1 MLSGVLML
9 SVLTV
14 TSLTPA
20 ETESR
25 KTSSSKE
32 ICKTR
37 CSCEERENLL
47 NINCENKGF
56 TTEIRTGAFNG
67 LRFLKRLHLNNN
79 NLEVIKEDSFAGLE
93 SLEYLQADY
102 NYISAIEPGAFSRL
116 NKLKVLILNDN
127 LLLSLPPNIFRFVL
141 LTHLDLRGN
150 RLKNLPFAGVLE
162 HIGGIMEIQ
171 LEENPWN
178 CTCDL
183 IPLKS
188 WLDTITVFVGDI
200 VCETPFRLHGKDI
213 TQLIKQDLCPRRN
226 AGERVHPPSDSHF
239 QGVLPPTYLPG
250 MITPTRAPKASRP
263 PKMRYRPTPRI
274 SKDKHVFGPIMVYQT
289 RSPVP
294 MLCPSVCVCTS
305 QNPDS
310 GLNINCQERKLHNI
324 SELNPKPSYPKK
336 LHLTGNYL
344 QVIYRTDLAEYSS
357 LELLHLGNNRI
368 AVIQEGAFE
377 NLTNLRRLYLN
388 GNYIESLS
396 QSLFFGLQSLQYLYL
411 EYNIIKDIL
420 PQTFNALHNLQLLFL
435 NNNLLRSLPDNV
447 FGGTML
453 TRLNLR
459 NNHFSYLAVRGVL
472 DQLSAFIQIDL
483 QENPWDCTCDIVALK
498 NWMEL
503 SSTSVVVNEITCDSP
518 SKHAGRLLRSLRNEA
533 ICPEPSEPP
542 TPQNAPPTKSPTLI
556 SPATEAPTPS
566 DFSSVS
572 PTESRLQTP
581 ELHPEV
587 PLSVLILGL
596 LVVFILSVC
605 FGAGLFVFVLK
616 RRKGVEH
623 VPTGSN
629 NIDLN
634 SFQKDGEQVAYYRN
648 LKELSFGPLD
658 AKKDTLTRSPGAYT
672 ISTIDFMDKPPT
684 TPCIVPPYEVATARR
699 HITNQDRLNKTVLYG
714 TPRKYYGAEHLSKN
728 NEHPL
733 LLPGKL
739 KTEPDYLEVLEKQTA
754 MSQLFLL
761 RSKEL
766 DQEAFSV
773 TGGSTERRINYRQM
787 HSEGRRTMKEDRGKE
802 EQMKEKQRQKQVME
816 DERGAKR
823 IDLDGEKASGSRR
836 GQNTL
841 QFAAHSLLH
850 TRMVELP
857 CDTDFSALLKDLR
870 TRGAGIDPTNCIQ
883 FQAQVM
889 SRDRHRTISWNLHLS
904 DPDEDVQ
911 NDSKKG
917 TPDHDR
923 LFRLRPL
930 IDTIKAA
937 CKAFYHPHK
946 YLFVDERMVASKA
959 KTGMTQYMKA
969 KPNKWGFKLFVI
981 AD

>member
-1 MLSGVLML
+1 MLSGVLFL

-14 TSLTPA
+14 TSLTPS
-20 ETESR
+20 ETQSR
-25 KTSSSKE
+25 KTSALKD

-37 CSCEERENLL
+37 CDCEERENVL

-56 TTEIRTGAFNG
+56 TTVSQWQAPPNRISQLFLNANFLSRLSANEFVNYGNVTSLHLGNNGLQEIQAGAFNG

-79 NLEVIKEDSFAGLE
+79 NLEVIKEDTFAGLE

-102 NYISAIEPGAFSRL
+102 NYISTIEPGAFSKL

-127 LLLSLPPNIFRFVL
+127 LLLALPPNIFRFVL

-150 RLKNLPFAGVLE
+150 RLKMLPFAGVLE

-188 WLDTITVFVGDI
+188 WLDTISVFVGDI

-226 AGERVHPPSDSHF
+226 AGERAQSASDSHF
-239 QGVLPPTYLPG
+239 QGAAHPTYHAG
-250 MITPTRAPKASRP
+250 VITPTRSPKASRP
-263 PKMRYRPTPRI
+263 PKMRYRPTPRL
-274 SKDKHVFGPIMVYQT
+274 SKDRHVFGPIMVYQT

-310 GLNINCQERKLHNI
+310 GLNINCQERKLQNI
-324 SELNPKPSYPKK
+324 SELNPRPTYPRK

-344 QVIYRTDLAEYSS
+344 QTIYRIDLTEYSS

-396 QSLFFGLQSLQYLYL
+396 QSLFAGLQSLQYLYL
-411 EYNIIKDIL
+411 EYNIIKEIL
-420 PQTFNALHNLQLLFL
+420 PQTFNSLHNLQLLFL

-459 NNHFSYLAVRGVL
+459 NNHFSYLPVGGVL

-483 QENPWDCTCDIVALK
+483 QENPWDCTCNIVALK

-542 TPQNAPPTKSPTLI
+542 LPQLPPPTKAPTVI
-556 SPATEAPTPS
+556 TPSTEATPPPPPS
-566 DFSSVS
+566 PSPSFSSVS
-572 PTESRLQTP
+572 PTVSHQQTP

-623 VPTGSN
+623 VPTGTN
-629 NIDLN
+629 NLDLS
-634 SFQKDGEQVAYYRN
+634 SFQVQYGSYTPEPTHDKTSETHVYNYIPPPVGSMCQNPIYMQKDGEQVAYYRN

-658 AKKDTLTRSPGAYT
+658 AKKDDMLTRSPGTYT
-672 ISTIDFMDKPPT
+672 ISTVDFMDKSPTCGLTSLEPPEMLYQNIGERPHKELPT
-684 TPCIVPPYEVATARR
+684 AAGAPPFTYNFCTLPKRPCLVPPYEAATARR
-699 HITNQDRLNKTVLYG
+699 HAPNPDRLNKSVLYG
-714 TPRKYYGAEHLSKN
+714 TPRKCLGPEHISKS
-728 NEHPL
+728 NEHPSL

-739 KTEPDYLEVLEKQTA
+739 KTEPDYLEVLEKHTA
-754 MSQLFLL
+754 MSQL
-761 RSKEL
+761 
-766 DQEAFSV
+766 
-773 TGGSTERRINYRQM
+773 
-787 HSEGRRTMKEDRGKE
+787 
-802 EQMKEKQRQKQVME
+802 
-816 DERGAKR
+816 
-823 IDLDGEKASGSRR
+823 
-836 GQNTL
+836 
-841 QFAAHSLLH
+841 
-850 TRMVELP
+850 
-857 CDTDFSALLKDLR
+857 
-870 TRGAGIDPTNCIQ
+870 
-883 FQAQVM
+883 
-889 SRDRHRTISWNLHLS
+889 
-904 DPDEDVQ
+904 
-911 NDSKKG
+911 
-917 TPDHDR
+917 
-923 LFRLRPL
+923 
-930 IDTIKAA
+930 
-937 CKAFYHPHK
+937 
-946 YLFVDERMVASKA
+946 
-959 KTGMTQYMKA
+959 
-969 KPNKWGFKLFVI
+969 
-981 AD
+981 

>member
-1 MLSGVLML
+1 MLSGVLLL

-14 TSLTPA
+14 TSLSPS

-25 KTSSSKE
+25 KTSASKD
-32 ICKTR
+32 ICKSR
-37 CSCEERENLL
+37 CACEERENIL
-47 NINCENKGF
+47 NINCESKGF
-56 TTEIRTGAFNG
+56 TTVSQFQGPPNKISQLFLNGNFLSRLGANEFVNYGNVTSLHLGNNGLQEIRTGAFNG

-79 NLEVIKEDSFAGLE
+79 NLEVIKEDTFAGLE

-102 NYISAIEPGAFSRL
+102 NYISAIEPGAFSKL

-150 RLKNLPFAGVLE
+150 RLKMLPFAGVLE

-188 WLDTITVFVGDI
+188 WLDTISVFVGDI

-213 TQLIKQDLCPRRN
+213 TQLIKQDLCP
-226 AGERVHPPSDSHF
+226 P
-239 QGVLPPTYLPG
+239 
-250 MITPTRAPKASRP
+250 SRP
-263 PKMRYRPTPRI
+263 PKMRYRPTPRFT
-274 SKDKHVFGPIMVYQT
+274 KDKHVFGPIMVYQT

-344 QVIYRTDLAEYSS
+344 QVIYRTDLTEYSS

-388 GNYIESLS
+388 GNYIELLS
-396 QSLFFGLQSLQYLYL
+396 QPLFAGLQSLQYLYL

-420 PQTFNALHNLQLLFL
+420 PQTFNSLHNLQLLFL

-459 NNHFSYLAVRGVL
+459 NNHFSYLPVKGVL

-533 ICPEPSEPP
+533 ICPEPSEVPP
-542 TPQNAPPTKSPTLI
+542 PQLAPPTKAPTII
-556 SPATEAPTPS
+556 SPGT
-566 DFSSVS
+566 
-572 PTESRLQTP
+572 

-623 VPTGSN
+623 VPTGVN
-629 NIDLN
+629 NLDLN
-634 SFQKDGEQVAYYRN
+634 SFQVQYGSYTPEPTQDKTSESHVYNYIPPPVGSMCQNPIYMQKDGEQVAYYRN

-658 AKKDTLTRSPGAYT
+658 SKKDDILAHSPRAYT
-672 ISTIDFMDKPPT
+672 ISTVDFMDKSPTSCGLTTPEPPEMLYQNLGERPNKELPT
-684 TPCIVPPYEVATARR
+684 AAGAPPFTYNFCTLPKRPCIVPPYEAATARR
-699 HITNQDRLNKTVLYG
+699 HVTNQDRLNKTVLYG
-714 TPRKYYGAEHLSKN
+714 TPRKYYGAENPSKN

-754 MSQLFLL
+754 MSQL
-761 RSKEL
+761 
-766 DQEAFSV
+766 
-773 TGGSTERRINYRQM
+773 
-787 HSEGRRTMKEDRGKE
+787 
-802 EQMKEKQRQKQVME
+802 
-816 DERGAKR
+816 
-823 IDLDGEKASGSRR
+823 
-836 GQNTL
+836 
-841 QFAAHSLLH
+841 
-850 TRMVELP
+850 
-857 CDTDFSALLKDLR
+857 
-870 TRGAGIDPTNCIQ
+870 
-883 FQAQVM
+883 
-889 SRDRHRTISWNLHLS
+889 
-904 DPDEDVQ
+904 
-911 NDSKKG
+911 
-917 TPDHDR
+917 
-923 LFRLRPL
+923 
-930 IDTIKAA
+930 
-937 CKAFYHPHK
+937 
-946 YLFVDERMVASKA
+946 
-959 KTGMTQYMKA
+959 
-969 KPNKWGFKLFVI
+969 
-981 AD
+981 

>member
-1 MLSGVLML
+1 MLSGVLFL

-14 TSLTPA
+14 TSLTPS

-25 KTSSSKE
+25 KTSAFKD
-32 ICKTR
+32 ICKMR
-37 CSCEERENLL
+37 CVCDERESIM
-47 NINCENKGF
+47 NINCESKGF
-56 TTEIRTGAFNG
+56 TTVNTFQAPPNKISQLFLNGNFLSRLGTNEFVNYGNVTSLHLGNNGLQDIRTGAFNG
-67 LRFLKRLHLNNN
+67 LRSLKRLHLNNN
-79 NLEVIKEDSFAGLE
+79 NLEVIKEDTFAGLE

-102 NYISAIEPGAFSRL
+102 NYISVIEPGAFSKM

-150 RLKNLPFAGVLE
+150 RLKMLPFAGVLE

-188 WLDTITVFVGDI
+188 WLDTISVFVGDI

-226 AGERVHPPSDSHF
+226 AGERVPPPSDSHF
-239 QGVLPPTYLPG
+239 QGALHPTHRTGEIP
-250 MITPTRAPKASRP
+250 PTRAPKASRP
-263 PKMRYRPTPRI
+263 PKMRHRPTPRI
-274 SKDKHVFGPIMVYQT
+274 SKDRHVFGPIMVYQT

-305 QNPDS
+305 QNSDS
-310 GLNINCQERKLHNI
+310 GLNINCQERKLQNI
-324 SELNPKPSYPKK
+324 SELNPKPTYPKK
-336 LHLTGNYL
+336 LYLTGNYL
-344 QVIYRTDLAEYSS
+344 QVIYRTDLTEYSS

-368 AVIQEGAFE
+368 TAFQEGAFE

-396 QSLFFGLQSLQYLYL
+396 QTLFAGLQSLQYLYL
-411 EYNIIKDIL
+411 EYNIIKEVL
-420 PQTFNALHNLQLLFL
+420 PQTFNSLHNLQLLFL
-435 NNNLLRSLPDNV
+435 NNNLLRALPDNV

-459 NNHFSYLAVRGVL
+459 NNHFSYLPVQGVL

-533 ICPEPSEPP
+533 ICPEPSEVP
-542 TPQNAPPTKSPTLI
+542 
-556 SPATEAPTPS
+556 
-566 DFSSVS
+566 VS
-572 PTESRLQTP
+572 PTQSRMQTP

-623 VPTGSN
+623 VPTGTN
-629 NIDLN
+629 NLDLN
-634 SFQKDGEQVAYYRN
+634 SFQVQYGSYTPEVNQDKGSESHVYNYIPPPMSSMCQNPIYMQKDGEQVAYYRN

-658 AKKDTLTRSPGAYT
+658 AKKEDILTRSPGAYT
-672 ISTIDFMDKPPT
+672 INTVDFMDKSPTLCGLTTPDPPEGLYQNIGERSNKELPT
-684 TPCIVPPYEVATARR
+684 ATPPFTYNFCTLPKRPCIVPPYEAATARR

-714 TPRKYYGAEHLSKN
+714 TPRKYFVPEHPSKN
-728 NEHPL
+728 NEHPSL

-754 MSQLFLL
+754 MSQL
-761 RSKEL
+761 
-766 DQEAFSV
+766 
-773 TGGSTERRINYRQM
+773 
-787 HSEGRRTMKEDRGKE
+787 
-802 EQMKEKQRQKQVME
+802 
-816 DERGAKR
+816 
-823 IDLDGEKASGSRR
+823 
-836 GQNTL
+836 
-841 QFAAHSLLH
+841 
-850 TRMVELP
+850 
-857 CDTDFSALLKDLR
+857 
-870 TRGAGIDPTNCIQ
+870 
-883 FQAQVM
+883 
-889 SRDRHRTISWNLHLS
+889 
-904 DPDEDVQ
+904 
-911 NDSKKG
+911 
-917 TPDHDR
+917 
-923 LFRLRPL
+923 
-930 IDTIKAA
+930 
-937 CKAFYHPHK
+937 
-946 YLFVDERMVASKA
+946 
-959 KTGMTQYMKA
+959 
-969 KPNKWGFKLFVI
+969 
-981 AD
+981 

>member
-1 MLSGVLML
+1 MLSGILFL

-14 TSLTPA
+14 TSLSPS
-20 ETESR
+20 ETQSR
-25 KTSSSKE
+25 KTSSSSSKD
-32 ICKTR
+32 ICKAR
-37 CSCEERENLL
+37 CACEERENILS
-47 NINCENKGF
+47 INCENKGF
-56 TTEIRTGAFNG
+56 TSISQFQAPPNKISQLFLNGNFLSRLVAEEFVNYGNVTSLHLGNNGLQEIRTGAFNG

-79 NLEVIKEDSFAGLE
+79 NLEVIKEDTFAGLE

-102 NYISAIEPGAFSRL
+102 NYISTIEPGAFSKL

-150 RLKNLPFAGVLE
+150 RLKMLPFAGVLE

-188 WLDTITVFVGDI
+188 WLDTISVFVGDI

-226 AGERVHPPSDSHF
+226 AGERIQTPSDAHF
-239 QGVLPPTYLPG
+239 QGAPPPTYHPG
-250 MITPTRAPKASRP
+250 FHTPTRSPKSSRP
-263 PKMRYRPTPRI
+263 PKMRYRTTPRLG
-274 SKDKHVFGPIMVYQT
+274 KDKHFGPIMVYQT

-324 SELNPKPSYPKK
+324 SELNPRPTYPKK

-344 QVIYRTDLAEYSS
+344 QVIYGGDLNEYST

-368 AVIQEGAFE
+368 AVIHEGAFE

-396 QSLFFGLQSLQYLYL
+396 QSLFAGLQSLQYLYL

-420 PQTFNALHNLQLLFL
+420 PQTFNSLHNLQLLFL
-435 NNNLLRSLPDNV
+435 NNNLLRALPDNV

-459 NNHFSYLAVRGVL
+459 NNHFSYLPVQGVL

-533 ICPEPSEPP
+533 ICPEPSEAP
-542 TPQNAPPTKSPTLI
+542 TPQLAPPTKAPTLM
-556 SPATEAPTPS
+556 SPATEATTPS
-566 DFSSVS
+566 FSSPSSSPSPSSSSSAPSSVG
-572 PTESRLQTP
+572 PTESHMSAP
-581 ELHPEV
+581 EVHPEV

-623 VPTGSN
+623 VPTGAN
-629 NIDLN
+629 NLDLN
-634 SFQKDGEQVAYYRN
+634 SFQVQYGSYTPEPTQDKTSESHVYNYIPPPMGSMCQNPIYMQKDGEHMAYYRN
-648 LKELSFGPLD
+648 HKELSFGPLD
-658 AKKDTLTRSPGAYT
+658 VKKEDVLTRSPGAYT
-672 ISTIDFMDKPPT
+672 ISTVDFMDKPSTLCSLSSPEAPELLYQNLCEKSNKELPSSAGAPPFT
-684 TPCIVPPYEVATARR
+684 YSFCTLPKRPCIVPPYEAATARR
-699 HITNQDRLNKTVLYG
+699 HVPHPNKLNKTVLYG
-714 TPRKYYGAEHLSKN
+714 TPRKYFGSEHPSTN
-728 NEHPL
+728 AEHPL
-733 LLPGKL
+733 LLAGKL

-754 MSQLFLL
+754 MSQLSLCIYL
-761 RSKEL
+761 QYSPITATYSQPL
-766 DQEAFSV
+766 
-773 TGGSTERRINYRQM
+773 
-787 HSEGRRTMKEDRGKE
+787 
-802 EQMKEKQRQKQVME
+802 
-816 DERGAKR
+816 
-823 IDLDGEKASGSRR
+823 AS
-836 GQNTL
+836 
-841 QFAAHSLLH
+841 AHLPL
-850 TRMVELP
+850 TRL
-857 CDTDFSALLKDLR
+857 T
-870 TRGAGIDPTNCIQ
+870 
-883 FQAQVM
+883 
-889 SRDRHRTISWNLHLS
+889 
-904 DPDEDVQ
+904 
-911 NDSKKG
+911 
-917 TPDHDR
+917 
-923 LFRLRPL
+923 
-930 IDTIKAA
+930 
-937 CKAFYHPHK
+937 
-946 YLFVDERMVASKA
+946 
-959 KTGMTQYMKA
+959 
-969 KPNKWGFKLFVI
+969 
-981 AD
+981 

>member
-1 MLSGVLML
+1 MLSGVLLL

-14 TSLTPA
+14 TSLSPS

-25 KTSSSKE
+25 KTSASKD

-37 CSCEERENLL
+37 CACEERENIL

-56 TTEIRTGAFNG
+56 TTVSQFQAPPNKISQLFLNGNFLSRLNANEFVNYGNVTSLHLGNNGLQEIRTGAFNG

-79 NLEVIKEDSFAGLE
+79 NLEVIKEDTFAGLE

-102 NYISAIEPGAFSRL
+102 NYISAIEPGAFSKL

-127 LLLSLPPNIFRFVL
+127 LLLSLPTNVFRFVL

-150 RLKNLPFAGVLE
+150 RLKMLPFAGVLE

-188 WLDTITVFVGDI
+188 WLDTISVFVGDI

-226 AGERVHPPSDSHF
+226 AGERVNHPPSDSHF
-239 QGVLPPTYLPG
+239 QGALPPTYHPG

-263 PKMRYRPTPRI
+263 PKMRHRPTPRI
-274 SKDKHVFGPIMVYQT
+274 TSKDKHVFGPIMVYQT

-324 SELNPKPSYPKK
+324 TELNPKPSYPKK

-344 QVIYRTDLAEYSS
+344 QVIYRTDLTEYSS

-368 AVIQEGAFE
+368 AIIQEGAFE

-396 QSLFFGLQSLQYLYL
+396 QSLFAGLQSLQYLYL
-411 EYNIIKDIL
+411 EYNIIKEIL
-420 PQTFNALHNLQLLFL
+420 PQTFNSLHNLQLLFL

-459 NNHFSYLAVRGVL
+459 NNHFSHLPVRGVL

-533 ICPEPSEPP
+533 ICPEP
-542 TPQNAPPTKSPTLI
+542 I
-556 SPATEAPTPS
+556 
-566 DFSSVS
+566 S
-572 PTESRLQTP
+572 PTESRIHPP

-616 RRKGVEH
+616 RRKGVDH
-623 VPTGSN
+623 VPTGAN
-629 NIDLN
+629 NLDLN
-634 SFQKDGEQVAYYRN
+634 SFQVQYGSYTAEPTQDKTSESHVYNYIPPPVGSMCQNPIYMQKDGEQVAYFRN

-658 AKKDTLTRSPGAYT
+658 TKKDDVLTRSPGAYT
-672 ISTIDFMDKPPT
+672 ISTVDFMDKSPT
-684 TPCIVPPYEVATARR
+684 SCGINTSEAPEMLYQNLGERSNKELPTAAGAPSFNYNFCTLPKRPCIVPPYEAVSTRR
-699 HITNQDRLNKTVLYG
+699 HATNQDRLNKTVLYG
-714 TPRKYYGAEHLSKN
+714 TPRKYYGAEQPSKN

-754 MSQLFLL
+754 MSQL
-761 RSKEL
+761 
-766 DQEAFSV
+766 
-773 TGGSTERRINYRQM
+773 
-787 HSEGRRTMKEDRGKE
+787 
-802 EQMKEKQRQKQVME
+802 
-816 DERGAKR
+816 
-823 IDLDGEKASGSRR
+823 
-836 GQNTL
+836 
-841 QFAAHSLLH
+841 
-850 TRMVELP
+850 
-857 CDTDFSALLKDLR
+857 
-870 TRGAGIDPTNCIQ
+870 
-883 FQAQVM
+883 
-889 SRDRHRTISWNLHLS
+889 
-904 DPDEDVQ
+904 
-911 NDSKKG
+911 
-917 TPDHDR
+917 
-923 LFRLRPL
+923 
-930 IDTIKAA
+930 
-937 CKAFYHPHK
+937 
-946 YLFVDERMVASKA
+946 
-959 KTGMTQYMKA
+959 
-969 KPNKWGFKLFVI
+969 
-981 AD
+981 

>member
-1 MLSGVLML
+1 MLGVLFL

-14 TSLTPA
+14 TSLSPS

-25 KTSSSKE
+25 KTSASKD

-37 CSCEERENLL
+37 CACEERENIL

-56 TTEIRTGAFNG
+56 TTVSLFQAPPNKISQLFLNGNFLSRLSANEFVNYGNVTSLHLGNNGLQEIRTGAFNG

-79 NLEVIKEDSFAGLE
+79 NLEVIKEDTFAGLE

-102 NYISAIEPGAFSRL
+102 NYISAIEPGAFSKL

-150 RLKNLPFAGVLE
+150 RLKMLPFAGVLE

-188 WLDTITVFVGDI
+188 WLDTISVFVGDI

-239 QGVLPPTYLPG
+239 QGALPPTYHPG
-250 MITPTRAPKASRP
+250 VITPTRAPKASRP
-263 PKMRYRPTPRI
+263 PKMRHRPTPRI
-274 SKDKHVFGPIMVYQT
+274 GKDKHVFGPIMVYQT

-344 QVIYRTDLAEYSS
+344 QVIYRTDLTEYSS

-396 QSLFFGLQSLQYLYL
+396 QSLFAGLQSLQYLYL

-420 PQTFNALHNLQLLFL
+420 PQTFNSLHNLQLLFL

-459 NNHFSYLAVRGVL
+459 NNHFSYLPVRGVL

-533 ICPEPSEPP
+533 ICPEPSEVPP
-542 TPQNAPPTKSPTLI
+542 PLNT
-556 SPATEAPTPS
+556 
-566 DFSSVS
+566 SVS
-572 PTESRLQTP
+572 PTESRIQTP

-623 VPTGSN
+623 VPTGAN
-629 NIDLN
+629 NLDLN
-634 SFQKDGEQVAYYRN
+634 SFQVQYGSYTPEPTQDKSSESHVYNYIPPPVGSMCQNPIYMQKDGEQVAYYRN

-658 AKKDTLTRSPGAYT
+658 AKKDDILNRSPGAYT
-672 ISTIDFMDKPPT
+672 ISTR
-684 TPCIVPPYEVATARR
+684 PCIVPPYEAATARR

-714 TPRKYYGAEHLSKN
+714 TPRKYFGPEHASRN

-754 MSQLFLL
+754 MSQL
-761 RSKEL
+761 
-766 DQEAFSV
+766 
-773 TGGSTERRINYRQM
+773 
-787 HSEGRRTMKEDRGKE
+787 
-802 EQMKEKQRQKQVME
+802 
-816 DERGAKR
+816 
-823 IDLDGEKASGSRR
+823 
-836 GQNTL
+836 
-841 QFAAHSLLH
+841 
-850 TRMVELP
+850 
-857 CDTDFSALLKDLR
+857 
-870 TRGAGIDPTNCIQ
+870 
-883 FQAQVM
+883 
-889 SRDRHRTISWNLHLS
+889 
-904 DPDEDVQ
+904 
-911 NDSKKG
+911 
-917 TPDHDR
+917 
-923 LFRLRPL
+923 
-930 IDTIKAA
+930 
-937 CKAFYHPHK
+937 
-946 YLFVDERMVASKA
+946 
-959 KTGMTQYMKA
+959 
-969 KPNKWGFKLFVI
+969 
-981 AD
+981 

>member
-1 MLSGVLML
+1 MLSGVIFL

-14 TSLTPA
+14 TSLSSS
-20 ETESR
+20 ETETR
-25 KTSSSKE
+25 RTSAFKD
-32 ICKTR
+32 ICKIR
-37 CSCEERENLL
+37 CACEERENIL
-47 NINCENKGF
+47 NINCESKGF
-56 TTEIRTGAFNG
+56 TTVSQFQAPQNKISQLFLNGNFLSRICANEFFNYGNVTSLHLGNNGLQEIQTNAFQG

-79 NLEVIKEDSFAGLE
+79 NLEVIKEDTFAGLE
-93 SLEYLQADY
+93 SMEYLQADY
-102 NYISAIEPGAFSRL
+102 NYISTIEPSAFSKL

-150 RLKNLPFAGVLE
+150 RLKTLPFAGVLE

-188 WLDTITVFVGDI
+188 WLDTISVFVGDI

-226 AGERVHPPSDSHF
+226 AGERVHPASDYHF
-239 QGVLPPTYLPG
+239 KGALPATYLPG
-250 MITPTRAPKASRP
+250 MINPTRAPKASRP
-263 PKMRYRPTPRI
+263 PKMRHRPTPRI
-274 SKDKHVFGPIMVYQT
+274 AKDKHVFGPIMVYQT

-294 MLCPSVCVCTS
+294 ILCPSVCVCTS

-324 SELNPKPSYPKK
+324 SDLSPKPSFPRK

-344 QVIYRTDLAEYSS
+344 HVVYRTDLTEYSL
-357 LELLHLGNNRI
+357 LELLHLGNNKI

-388 GNYIESLS
+388 GNYIQSLS
-396 QSLFFGLQSLQYLYL
+396 QSLFAGLQSLQYLYL
-411 EYNIIKDIL
+411 EYNIIKEIY

-459 NNHFSYLAVRGVL
+459 NNHFSYLPVKGVL

-483 QENPWDCTCDIVALK
+483 QENPWDCTCHIVALK

-518 SKHAGRLLRSLRNEA
+518 SKHAGHLLRSLRNEA
-533 ICPEPSEPP
+533 ICPEPSAEPP
-542 TPQNAPPTKSPTLI
+542 PQYAPPTKAPTLVSPSTESLTPI
-556 SPATEAPTPS
+556 SS
-566 DFSSVS
+566 SSFSSIS
-572 PTESRLQTP
+572 PTESRMQTP

-596 LVVFILSVC
+596 LVVFILSIC

-634 SFQKDGEQVAYYRN
+634 SFQVQYGSYNPEPTQDKTSESHVYNYIPPPVGFMCQNPIYMQKDGEQVAYYRN
-648 LKELSFGPLD
+648 LKELSFGSLN
-658 AKKDTLTRSPGAYT
+658 AKKEDILTRSPGAYT
-672 ISTIDFMDKPPT
+672 ISAVDFMDKPPT
-684 TPCIVPPYEVATARR
+684 TRGLTTPEPPEMLYQNVGERPNKELPTATGTSPFSYNFCTLPKRPCIVPPYEASTAPR
-699 HITNQDRLNKTVLYG
+699 HVSNQDRLYG
-714 TPRKYYGAEHLSKN
+714 TPRKCFGVALPSKN
-728 NEHPL
+728 SEHQFL
-733 LLPGKL
+733 LHGKV
-739 KTEPDYLEVLEKQTA
+739 KTEPDYLEVLEKQTT
-754 MSQLFLL
+754 MSQL
-761 RSKEL
+761 
-766 DQEAFSV
+766 
-773 TGGSTERRINYRQM
+773 
-787 HSEGRRTMKEDRGKE
+787 
-802 EQMKEKQRQKQVME
+802 
-816 DERGAKR
+816 
-823 IDLDGEKASGSRR
+823 
-836 GQNTL
+836 
-841 QFAAHSLLH
+841 
-850 TRMVELP
+850 
-857 CDTDFSALLKDLR
+857 
-870 TRGAGIDPTNCIQ
+870 
-883 FQAQVM
+883 
-889 SRDRHRTISWNLHLS
+889 
-904 DPDEDVQ
+904 
-911 NDSKKG
+911 
-917 TPDHDR
+917 
-923 LFRLRPL
+923 
-930 IDTIKAA
+930 
-937 CKAFYHPHK
+937 
-946 YLFVDERMVASKA
+946 
-959 KTGMTQYMKA
+959 
-969 KPNKWGFKLFVI
+969 
-981 AD
+981 

>member
-1 MLSGVLML
+1 MLSGVLFL

-14 TSLTPA
+14 TSLTPS

-25 KTSSSKE
+25 KTSAFKD
-32 ICKTR
+32 ICKMR
-37 CSCEERENLL
+37 CVCDERESIM
-47 NINCENKGF
+47 NINCESKGF
-56 TTEIRTGAFNG
+56 TTVNTFQAPPNKISQLFLNGNFLSRLGTNEFVNYGNVTSLHLGNNGLQEIRTGAFNG
-67 LRFLKRLHLNNN
+67 LRSLKRLHLNNN
-79 NLEVIKEDSFAGLE
+79 NLEVIKEDTFAGLE

-102 NYISAIEPGAFSRL
+102 NYISVIEPGAFSKM

-150 RLKNLPFAGVLE
+150 RLKMLPFAGVLE

-188 WLDTITVFVGDI
+188 WLDTISVFVGDI

-226 AGERVHPPSDSHF
+226 AGERVPPPSDSHF
-239 QGVLPPTYLPG
+239 QGALHPTHRTGEIP
-250 MITPTRAPKASRP
+250 PTRAPKASRP
-263 PKMRYRPTPRI
+263 PKMRHRPTPRI
-274 SKDKHVFGPIMVYQT
+274 SKDRHVFGPIMVYQT

-305 QNPDS
+305 QNSDS
-310 GLNINCQERKLHNI
+310 GLNINCQERKLQNI
-324 SELNPKPSYPKK
+324 SELNPKPTYPKK
-336 LHLTGNYL
+336 LYLTGNYL
-344 QVIYRTDLAEYSS
+344 QVIYRTDLTEYSS

-368 AVIQEGAFE
+368 AAFQEGAFE

-396 QSLFFGLQSLQYLYL
+396 QTLFAGLQSLQYLYL
-411 EYNIIKDIL
+411 EYNIIKEVL
-420 PQTFNALHNLQLLFL
+420 PQTFNSLHNLQLLFL
-435 NNNLLRSLPDNV
+435 NNNLLRALPDNV

-459 NNHFSYLAVRGVL
+459 NNHFSYLPVQGVL

-533 ICPEPSEPP
+533 ICPEPSEVP
-542 TPQNAPPTKSPTLI
+542 
-556 SPATEAPTPS
+556 
-566 DFSSVS
+566 VS
-572 PTESRLQTP
+572 PTQSRMQTP

-623 VPTGSN
+623 VPTGTN
-629 NIDLN
+629 NLDLN
-634 SFQKDGEQVAYYRN
+634 SFQVQYGSYTPEVNQDKGSESHVYNYIPPPMSSMCQNPIYMQKDGEQVAYYRN

-658 AKKDTLTRSPGAYT
+658 TKKEDILTRSPGAYT
-672 ISTIDFMDKPPT
+672 INTVDFMDKSSTLCGLTTPDPPEGLYQNIGERSNKELPT
-684 TPCIVPPYEVATARR
+684 ATPPFTYNFCTLPKRPCIVPPYEAATARR

-714 TPRKYYGAEHLSKN
+714 TPRKYFVPEHPSKN
-728 NEHPL
+728 NEHPSL

-754 MSQLFLL
+754 MSQL
-761 RSKEL
+761 
-766 DQEAFSV
+766 
-773 TGGSTERRINYRQM
+773 
-787 HSEGRRTMKEDRGKE
+787 
-802 EQMKEKQRQKQVME
+802 
-816 DERGAKR
+816 
-823 IDLDGEKASGSRR
+823 
-836 GQNTL
+836 
-841 QFAAHSLLH
+841 
-850 TRMVELP
+850 
-857 CDTDFSALLKDLR
+857 
-870 TRGAGIDPTNCIQ
+870 
-883 FQAQVM
+883 
-889 SRDRHRTISWNLHLS
+889 
-904 DPDEDVQ
+904 
-911 NDSKKG
+911 
-917 TPDHDR
+917 
-923 LFRLRPL
+923 
-930 IDTIKAA
+930 
-937 CKAFYHPHK
+937 
-946 YLFVDERMVASKA
+946 
-959 KTGMTQYMKA
+959 
-969 KPNKWGFKLFVI
+969 
-981 AD
+981 

>member
-25 KTSSSKE
+25 KASSSKE

-56 TTEIRTGAFNG
+56 TTVTLFQAPPNKISQLFLNGNFLSRLGANEFVNYGNVTSLHLGNNGLQEIRTGAFNG

-150 RLKNLPFAGVLE
+150 RLKNLPFSGVLE

-294 MLCPSVCVCTS
+294 MLCPNVCVCTS

-310 GLNINCQERKLHNI
+310 GLNINCQERKLHNV

-344 QVIYRTDLAEYSS
+344 QVIYRNDLAEYSS

-542 TPQNAPPTKSPTLI
+542 TPQNAPPTKAPTLI

-566 DFSSVS
+566 AFSSVS

-634 SFQKDGEQVAYYRN
+634 LFQVQYGSYTPEPTQDKASESHVYNYIPPPVGSMCQNPIYLQKDGEQVAYYRN

-658 AKKDTLTRSPGAYT
+658 AKKDALTRSPGAYT

-684 TPCIVPPYEVATARR
+684 TCGLTSPEPPEMLYQNLGERPHKDLPAAGGPPPFHYNFCTLPKRPCIVPPYEVATARR

-754 MSQLFLL
+754 MSQL
-761 RSKEL
+761 
-766 DQEAFSV
+766 
-773 TGGSTERRINYRQM
+773 
-787 HSEGRRTMKEDRGKE
+787 
-802 EQMKEKQRQKQVME
+802 
-816 DERGAKR
+816 
-823 IDLDGEKASGSRR
+823 
-836 GQNTL
+836 
-841 QFAAHSLLH
+841 
-850 TRMVELP
+850 
-857 CDTDFSALLKDLR
+857 
-870 TRGAGIDPTNCIQ
+870 
-883 FQAQVM
+883 
-889 SRDRHRTISWNLHLS
+889 
-904 DPDEDVQ
+904 
-911 NDSKKG
+911 
-917 TPDHDR
+917 
-923 LFRLRPL
+923 
-930 IDTIKAA
+930 
-937 CKAFYHPHK
+937 
-946 YLFVDERMVASKA
+946 
-959 KTGMTQYMKA
+959 
-969 KPNKWGFKLFVI
+969 
-981 AD
+981 

>member
-1 MLSGVLML
+1 MLSGVLFL

-14 TSLTPA
+14 TSLSPS

-25 KTSSSKE
+25 KTSASKD
-32 ICKTR
+32 ICKIR
-37 CSCEERENLL
+37 CACEERENIL

-56 TTEIRTGAFNG
+56 TTVSQFQAPPNKISQLFLNGNFLSRIGANEFVNYGNVTSLHLGNNGLQEIGSNAFLG

-79 NLEVIKEDSFAGLE
+79 NLEGIKEDMFAGLE
-93 SLEYLQADY
+93 SMEYLQADY
-102 NYISAIEPGAFSRL
+102 NYISTIEPGAFSKL

-150 RLKNLPFAGVLE
+150 RLKTLPFAGVLE

-188 WLDTITVFVGDI
+188 WLDTISVFVGDI

-226 AGERVHPPSDSHF
+226 AGERAHPASDSHF
-239 QGVLPPTYLPG
+239 QGALPATYLPG
-250 MITPTRAPKASRP
+250 MISPTRLPKASRP

-274 SKDKHVFGPIMVYQT
+274 AKDKHVFGPIMVYQT

-294 MLCPSVCVCTS
+294 ILCPSVCVCTS

-344 QVIYRTDLAEYSS
+344 QVIYRPDLTEYSL

-396 QSLFFGLQSLQYLYL
+396 QSLFAGLQSLQYLYL
-411 EYNIIKDIL
+411 EYNVIKDIL

-459 NNHFSYLAVRGVL
+459 NNHFSYLPVKGVL

-483 QENPWDCTCDIVALK
+483 QENPWDCTCHIVALK

-533 ICPEPSEPP
+533 ICPEPSQEPP
-542 TPQNAPPTKSPTLI
+542 PQYAPPTKAPTFVSP
-556 SPATEAPTPS
+556 STESPTPS
-566 DFSSVS
+566 SSSAFSSVR

-596 LVVFILSVC
+596 LIVFILSVC

-634 SFQKDGEQVAYYRN
+634 SFQVQYGSYNPEPTQDKNSQSHVYNYIPPPVGSMCQNPIYIQKDGEQVAFYRN
-648 LKELSFGPLD
+648 LKELSFGPLN
-658 AKKDTLTRSPGAYT
+658 AKKDDILTRSPGAFT
-672 ISTIDFMDKPPT
+672 IGAVDFKDKSPTSPPEMLYQNVGERPNKELPT
-684 TPCIVPPYEVATARR
+684 AAGTSPFSYNFCTLPKRPCIVPPYEAATAPR
-699 HITNQDRLNKTVLYG
+699 HVTNQDRLSKTVVYG
-714 TPRKYYGAEHLSKN
+714 TPRKCFGVELPSKN
-728 NEHPL
+728 SEHQFL
-733 LLPGKL
+733 LHGKL
-739 KTEPDYLEVLEKQTA
+739 KTEPDYLEVLEKHTA
-754 MSQLFLL
+754 MSQL
-761 RSKEL
+761 
-766 DQEAFSV
+766 
-773 TGGSTERRINYRQM
+773 
-787 HSEGRRTMKEDRGKE
+787 
-802 EQMKEKQRQKQVME
+802 
-816 DERGAKR
+816 
-823 IDLDGEKASGSRR
+823 
-836 GQNTL
+836 
-841 QFAAHSLLH
+841 
-850 TRMVELP
+850 
-857 CDTDFSALLKDLR
+857 
-870 TRGAGIDPTNCIQ
+870 
-883 FQAQVM
+883 
-889 SRDRHRTISWNLHLS
+889 
-904 DPDEDVQ
+904 
-911 NDSKKG
+911 
-917 TPDHDR
+917 
-923 LFRLRPL
+923 
-930 IDTIKAA
+930 
-937 CKAFYHPHK
+937 
-946 YLFVDERMVASKA
+946 
-959 KTGMTQYMKA
+959 
-969 KPNKWGFKLFVI
+969 
-981 AD
+981 

>member
-1 MLSGVLML
+1 MLSGVLFL

-14 TSLTPA
+14 TSLTPS
-20 ETESR
+20 ETQSR
-25 KTSSSKE
+25 KTSALKD

-37 CSCEERENLL
+37 CDCEERENVL

-56 TTEIRTGAFNG
+56 TTVSQLQAPPNKVLQLFLNANFLSRLNANEFVSYGNVTSLHLGNNGLQEIQTGAFNA

-79 NLEVIKEDSFAGLE
+79 NLEVIKEDTFAGLE

-102 NYISAIEPGAFSRL
+102 NYISTIEPGAFSKL

-150 RLKNLPFAGVLE
+150 RLKMLPFAGVLE

-188 WLDTITVFVGDI
+188 WLDTISVFVGDI

-226 AGERVHPPSDSHF
+226 AGERAQSASDSHF
-239 QGVLPPTYLPG
+239 QGAPHPTYHAG
-250 MITPTRAPKASRP
+250 VVTPTRSPKASRP
-263 PKMRYRPTPRI
+263 PKMRYRPTPRL

-310 GLNINCQERKLHNI
+310 GLNINCQERKLQNI
-324 SELNPKPSYPKK
+324 SELNPKPTYPRK

-344 QVIYRTDLAEYSS
+344 QMIYRTDLTEYSS

-396 QSLFFGLQSLQYLYL
+396 QSLFAGLQSLQYLYL
-411 EYNIIKDIL
+411 EYNIIKEIL
-420 PQTFNALHNLQLLFL
+420 PQTFNSLHNLQLLFL

-459 NNHFSYLAVRGVL
+459 NNHFSYLPVQGVL

-483 QENPWDCTCDIVALK
+483 QENPWDCTCNIVALK

-542 TPQNAPPTKSPTLI
+542 PPQLPPPTKAPTVI
-556 SPATEAPTPS
+556 SPSTEPTTSPS
-566 DFSSVS
+566 PSPSPSSSLVS
-572 PTESRLQTP
+572 PTDSHLQTP

-623 VPTGSN
+623 VPTGAN
-629 NIDLN
+629 NLDLN
-634 SFQKDGEQVAYYRN
+634 SFQVQYGSYTPEPTHDKSSESHVYNYIPPPVGSMCQNPIYMQKDGEQVAYYRN
-648 LKELSFGPLD
+648 LKELSFGPRD
-658 AKKDTLTRSPGAYT
+658 AKKDDILTRSPGTYT
-672 ISTIDFMDKPPT
+672 ISTVDFMDKSPTCGLSSPEPPEMLYQNIGERPNKDLPT
-684 TPCIVPPYEVATARR
+684 AAGAPPFSYNFCTLPKRPCIVPPYEAAAARR
-699 HITNQDRLNKTVLYG
+699 HLTNPDRLNKAVLYG
-714 TPRKYYGAEHLSKN
+714 TPRKYFGPEHVSKN
-728 NEHPL
+728 YEHPSL

-754 MSQLFLL
+754 MSQL
-761 RSKEL
+761 
-766 DQEAFSV
+766 
-773 TGGSTERRINYRQM
+773 
-787 HSEGRRTMKEDRGKE
+787 
-802 EQMKEKQRQKQVME
+802 
-816 DERGAKR
+816 
-823 IDLDGEKASGSRR
+823 
-836 GQNTL
+836 
-841 QFAAHSLLH
+841 
-850 TRMVELP
+850 
-857 CDTDFSALLKDLR
+857 
-870 TRGAGIDPTNCIQ
+870 
-883 FQAQVM
+883 
-889 SRDRHRTISWNLHLS
+889 
-904 DPDEDVQ
+904 
-911 NDSKKG
+911 
-917 TPDHDR
+917 
-923 LFRLRPL
+923 
-930 IDTIKAA
+930 
-937 CKAFYHPHK
+937 
-946 YLFVDERMVASKA
+946 
-959 KTGMTQYMKA
+959 
-969 KPNKWGFKLFVI
+969 
-981 AD
+981 